1 VNIQSITLK
10 NFKSYGPEPQTV
22 DLTNVD
28 AVGIGG
34 RNGSGKSSL
43 IEALTFVLY
52 GKATVTE
59 IRELGDDALINDR
72 ASEAYVSVTF
82 EKDGN
87 LYTVERTIRRRGAGK
102 ARLKSPILPQP
113 IADMK
118 AVNAKVESLLGM
130 DYETFISST
139 IVRQDEMDR
148 LTAKRPAERKEILAN
163 IFGLQA
169 YESMREKAHEK
180 AWEIKNEIA
189 GLDATKKTLEDKI
202 SQEEDLRKKLGEHED
217 KITQLEGK
225 RKESEAKK
233 NEIEGK
239 LDEIREKKTEF
250 DAKDAEKKTLAE
262 QLKKDK
268 QSEENISK
276 QIEEAESAGK
286 ELEALKPLLEERPK
300 LDDELQKFTQQREQL
315 KVTAT
320 EWQQKA
326 QALEQKIKEETE
338 NHQKIK
344 DYAVPE
350 CPICKRPLDEPHRK
364 QLLKEYEL
372 RISRLQGERDQA
384 AKNAQD
390 ASDTLNEKVAPA
402 IEKTQKAL
410 GELKE
415 LDRKVG
421 ELTTAANRLSQLR
434 EEATKIRE
442 LITQRKNRISEIEE
456 ALQELAPIIQSFTDL
471 DEERKKLEHELTSI
485 QGGLGTETA
494 NRDRAKKDLS
504 EIEKAKTKHK
514 ELVNQIGDKGRI
526 RAAYEFL
533 EKEVFHKDGIPTAL
547 LMEIVP
553 EIEQEASK
561 MLRDLSNG
569 RMDISFKFG
578 RKTKTGK
585 MTEELIVEAADQGRS
600 HPVSRYSGGERMR
613 INLALRLGVSEV
625 ITKRSGYKGRIETL
639 VIDEGFGPLDEE
651 GRRAT
656 VEILQALRQRF
667 KKILVISHI
676 DDVKEAFETRLTVN
690 KPVGGYSSISVL

>member
-442 LITQRKNRISEIEE
+442 LITQRKNRIREIEE

>member
-1 VNIQSITLK
+1 MNIQSITLK

>member
-300 LDDELQKFTQQREQL
+300 LDDELQKLTQQREQL